1 MDRFLKKALQPSF
14 KEWITTLRRVLH
26 AHPEPSFEE
35 YKTQEILAEAL
46 DELGVPYEKGLAKT
60 GLLAELNPGGGPY
73 VALRADMDGLP
84 MEERTGLEFSSKNPG
99 FMHACGHDGHMAML
113 LGAIRL
119 LKEETLPSGGI
130 KFIFQPGEEKGGGAR
145 VMIEEGVLEG
155 VSMIFGGHIDRHFA
169 PGQIACDQGLIC
181 AYTDPFSVELKG
193 QGGHAAR
200 PHETVD
206 CIVVASLMVME
217 IQTLVSREIDPT
229 YPTVVTVGEIH
240 GGHAHNCIAERTTLR
255 GTVRSTNEEIRKTLL
270 RGLER
275 LVHATGQ
282 LYGAETEFTWHPG
295 YPPVI
300 NDPAGAAIAKR
311 AASLIVGEE
320 NVVHQRYPSLGGED
334 FAFYLEK
341 IPGCFVRFGAK
352 KKGLEGVPAHS
363 PYFDFD
369 ESILPIGAAFLA
381 RVAVE
386 ALKEQRGMG
395 ENDSRV

>member
-1 MDRFLKKALQPSF
+1 MDKFLEKALYPPF
-14 KEWITTLRRVLH
+14 KEWIIETRRVLH
-26 AHPEPSFEE
+26 AHPEPSFRE
-35 YKTQEILAEAL
+35 YKTQEILAEVLEEL
-46 DELGVPYEKGLAKT
+46 DVPFKKGLAKT
-60 GLLAELNPGGGPY
+60 GLLAAITPDHGPY
-73 VALRADMDGLP
+73 VALRADMDALP
-84 MEERTGLEFSSKNPG
+84 IEERTGLEFSSKNPG

-119 LKEETLPSGGI
+119 LKDEELRGGGV
-130 KFIFQPGEEKGGGAR
+130 KFIFQPGEEGGGGAKT
-145 VMIEEGVLEG
+145 MIEEGVLEG
-155 VSMIFGGHIDRHFA
+155 VSMIFGGHIDRHFP
-169 PGQIACDQGLIC
+169 PGKIACDKGLIC
-181 AYTDPFSVELKG
+181 AYTDPFTVEIIG

-206 CIVVASLMVME
+206 CIVVASLIVME

-240 GGHAHNCIAERTTLR
+240 GGNAHNCIAERTVLK
-255 GTVRSTNEEIRKTLL
+255 GTVRTTNEKIRATILK
-270 RGLER
+270 GLER
-275 LVHATGQ
+275 LVHATGH
-282 LYGAETEFTWHPG
+282 LHGAKTEFLWHPG

-300 NDPAGAAIAKR
+300 NDPTGTAIAHR
-311 AASLIVGEE
+311 AASAIVGEE

-341 IPGCFVRFGAK
+341 VPGCFVRFGAQ

-381 RVAVE
+381 KVAIE
-386 ALKEQRGMG
+386 ALKELKGMG
-395 ENDSRV
+395 KNGSRV